1 MIEEQAIV
9 VKCEGN
15 YIWVQTQ
22 RQSSC
27 GHCSVKNGC
36 GTQVLSKV
44 LGNKATLVRCINA
57 IQDNSE
63 NKAPGLKAGDTVM
76 VGMKESTLLN
86 GSLLIYFLPLV
97 LMILMGGLA
106 VFIAHFF
113 GLDDATDLLSI
124 IFSFFGLFLGLYF
137 SKAYLHKPLLHNS
150 DSSVQAY
157 NHHKF
162 EPIVLKKLSSESQP
176 VIMMMP

>member
-9 VKCEGN
+9 VKSEGK

-44 LGNKATLVRCINA
+44 LGNKATLVRCVNA
-57 IQDNSE
+57 IHDNSE
-63 NKAPGLKAGDTVM
+63 NKTPVLKAGDMVM
-76 VGMKESTLLN
+76 VGIQESTLLS
-86 GSLLIYFLPLV
+86 GSLLIYLLPLV
-97 LMILMGGLA
+97 FMILMGGLA
-106 VFIAHFF
+106 VFISQFVWLE
-113 GLDDATDLLSI
+113 GKDLLSI
-124 IFSFFGLFLGLYF
+124 LFSVFGLFIGLSL
-137 SKAYLHKPLLHNS
+137 SKAYLHKSLLQNS
-150 DSSVQAY
+150 DSTFQ
-157 NHHKF
+157 NCNLNQF
-162 EPIVLKKLSSESQP
+162 EPIVLKKLSSKSQP